1 MRLPQVA
8 VNRPVTTV
16 MFFMAILLF
25 GFVSLTMLPQDVLPD
40 IELPSLTVITVYPG
54 ASAEDVEQQVTKV
67 LEDVL
72 SGASDLKNIASQ
84 SKENVSFISLE
95 FNWGSDLD
103 EAANDVRDLLELKK
117 GDLPEDAESPAIYKI
132 TSSMMPILIY
142 NIEANESFNGLNKI
156 IDDKISNR
164 LKKVE
169 GVGTIITIGQPVR
182 EIKVELDPFKLKA
195 YRLSPGRISKI
206 IEMENLTIPG
216 GSIKV
221 GASDLAVR
229 VPGEFETVD
238 EMENVVLT
246 SFEGKIIHL
255 KDVATIRDDF
265 KEKDEFVSSFGQKA
279 VMLMVQ
285 KQSGSNS
292 LQVAKSVKAEIKN
305 IQKILPA
312 DVRIKEMLDSSEL
325 VSHSIKNLSKTI
337 MYGAVFVIIIVF
349 VFLRNIRSSLIIILS
364 IPFSLITAFIFMFIA
379 NFTINIFSL
388 MALVIAIGMVVDSS
402 IVVLENITQHIEKG
416 EKPREAAIFGSS
428 EMGMAISAS
437 TLTTIA
443 VFLPMVFLGGMV
455 GILFKQLALLTS
467 ITLIASLFTALT
479 LTPMMASRLIKP
491 MKDENKTH
499 GPLFRLSEKLFVG
512 TEKGYAKVLSWA
524 VYHRVITI
532 LTVSALLGFTI
543 WTSRDF
549 GTDYIPEMDA
559 GDLNAVIETEVGTS
573 AKETARVAE
582 KVEKIFEEEAS
593 GEIRSMYAIAG
604 QTEDGVLT
612 SIGFSEGK
620 NLASLGAKLTLP
632 EDRNYTAKQAAER
645 IRNRIEKELPEIT
658 KLRVT
663 GVALLEMALI
673 GNKKPIEI
681 KVMGNDFDRINATAE
696 LIQGKLKDMPGLV
709 NVTNTIDEGK
719 LEVQLRVNREKAQS
733 MGLNTAMI
741 ASTVRQ
747 SIYGAEAGEFKE
759 KGEEYD
765 IMVRYAPEHRNRI
778 TDLNNITLTTL
789 KGEQVPLYTVAE
801 IKEGRGPL
809 EIKRVSQQR
818 VVYVESDLREDTS
831 LGDAVKRVQKKIAG
845 LDIPAGVMIAFG
857 GQLEEQKES
866 FSSLYLL
873 FVLGFILVYMVM
885 ASQFESFRHPFII
898 IFTVPLALMGVI
910 WAFKITGVTLSVVT
924 FIGVIMLLGVV
935 VNNGIILVDYTNLL
949 HARGRNLMQ
958 AVVEA
963 GHSRLRPVLM
973 TAFTTILG
981 MLPMATSTG
990 MGSEMWSPLGITV
1003 IGGLLVATFITL
1015 IVIPVVYVT
1024 MHRRELPKLKT

>member
-117 GDLPEDAESPAIYKI
+117 GDLAEDAESPAIYKI

-402 IVVLENITQHIEKG
+402 IVVLENITQHIE
-416 EKPREAAIFGSS
+416 
-428 EMGMAISAS
+428 
-437 TLTTIA
+437 
-443 VFLPMVFLGGMV
+443 
-455 GILFKQLALLTS
+455 
-467 ITLIASLFTALT
+467 
-479 LTPMMASRLIKP
+479 
-491 MKDENKTH
+491 
-499 GPLFRLSEKLFVG
+499 
-512 TEKGYAKVLSWA
+512 
-524 VYHRVITI
+524 
-532 LTVSALLGFTI
+532 
-543 WTSRDF
+543 
-549 GTDYIPEMDA
+549 
-559 GDLNAVIETEVGTS
+559 
-573 AKETARVAE
+573 
-582 KVEKIFEEEAS
+582 
-593 GEIRSMYAIAG
+593 
-604 QTEDGVLT
+604 
-612 SIGFSEGK
+612 IGR
-620 NLASLGAKLTLP
+620 AH
-632 EDRNYTAKQAAER
+632 
-645 IRNRIEKELPEIT
+645 
-658 KLRVT
+658 V
-663 GVALLEMALI
+663 
-673 GNKKPIEI
+673 
-681 KVMGNDFDRINATAE
+681 
-696 LIQGKLKDMPGLV
+696 
-709 NVTNTIDEGK
+709 
-719 LEVQLRVNREKAQS
+719 
-733 MGLNTAMI
+733 
-741 ASTVRQ
+741 
-747 SIYGAEAGEFKE
+747 
-759 KGEEYD
+759 
-765 IMVRYAPEHRNRI
+765 
-778 TDLNNITLTTL
+778 
-789 KGEQVPLYTVAE
+789 
-801 IKEGRGPL
+801 
-809 EIKRVSQQR
+809 
-818 VVYVESDLREDTS
+818 
-831 LGDAVKRVQKKIAG
+831 
-845 LDIPAGVMIAFG
+845 
-857 GQLEEQKES
+857 
-866 FSSLYLL
+866 
-873 FVLGFILVYMVM
+873 
-885 ASQFESFRHPFII
+885 
-898 IFTVPLALMGVI
+898 
-910 WAFKITGVTLSVVT
+910 
-924 FIGVIMLLGVV
+924 
-935 VNNGIILVDYTNLL
+935 
-949 HARGRNLMQ
+949 
-958 AVVEA
+958 
-963 GHSRLRPVLM
+963 
-973 TAFTTILG
+973 
-981 MLPMATSTG
+981 
-990 MGSEMWSPLGITV
+990 
-1003 IGGLLVATFITL
+1003 
-1015 IVIPVVYVT
+1015 
-1024 MHRRELPKLKT
+1024 